1 MQTVHALTNCITA
14 SRARCLGMATDGNI
28 FAGLPLAPLTEE
40 IVSELCK
47 TAALR
52 IERIVSTGQAS
63 PVDHWY
69 DQDANE
75 WVILLRGAARLLFE
89 DEAGERLLGPG
100 DYVHIPAHRR
110 HRVLWTD
117 PEQVTV
123 WLAVHYR

>member
-1 MQTVHALTNCITA
+1 MT
-14 SRARCLGMATDGNI
+14 SDGNI
-28 FAGLPLAPLTEE
+28 FAGLPLAARSEE
-40 IVSELCK
+40 ILSDLL
-47 TAALR
+47 TSPDLR

-63 PVDHWY
+63 AADQWY
-69 DQDANE
+69 DQDWNE
-75 WVILLRGAARLLFE
+75 WVILLSGAARLLFE
-89 DEAGERLLGPG
+89 DAEPLFLSPG